1 MLTSSIICWRHQFLS
16 NKEISKKPEKSIKIA
31 NINGENLLND
41 KRNFNEIFNE
51 IGGSQKKAGSQP
63 LSRKHISGKTT
74 GKGGSN

>member
-1 MLTSSIICWRHQFLS
+1 MLTSSVSFQQGNL
-16 NKEISKKPEKSIKIA
+16 KKNEKSIKIV

-41 KRNFNEIFNE
+41 NFRNFNEIFNE
-51 IGGSQKKAGSQP
+51 IYGSQKEAESQP